1 MNKFLTF
8 PGKQPVYLGDINFMQ
23 SAVGSAF
30 ANLMKAWIGDDDAN
44 AKHLELARG
53 VALARARAAVERDGA
68 HALRSLPAEVARH
81 LAAGL
86 ADSQG
91 GQLYINIVSS
101 TSGSREFGDGTEHD
115 CWEVR
120 SATFTET
127 VTDYPLSAF
136 KRIVPVDVS
145 QAKVYGFEGR
155 TNSATSYAKLANA
168 GGAWIFS
175 MKIPEQLGASATL
188 FQANVDGLPENA
200 LVYFATRT
208 PSSVLATV
216 RSANSEAPTIP
227 VTLSWTVVNN
237 KLQVTVTAGSA
248 LAIPN
253 TFELREILPVF

>member
-1 MNKFLTF
+1 MDKFLTF
-8 PGKQPVYLGDINFMQ
+8 PGKQPVYLGDIDFMQ

-30 ANLMKAWIGDDDAN
+30 VNLMKAWIGDDDAN
-44 AKHLELARG
+44 AILTGCEISAQNNLVYWTAG
-53 VALARARAAVERDGA
+53 VVAVEGEI
-68 HALRSLPAEVARH
+68 LPV
-81 LAAGL
+81 AAGSL
-86 ADSQG
+86 ASQG
-91 GQLYINIVSS
+91 GQLYIDIVSS
-101 TSGSREFGDGTEHD
+101 TDGSREFGDGSEHD
-115 CWEVR
+115 CWEIRV
-120 SATFTET
+120 ATFTET

-168 GGAWIFS
+168 GGAWIFA
-175 MKIPEQLGASATL
+175 MKIPEQLVASATL

>member
-30 ANLMKAWIGDDDAN
+30 VNLMKAWIGDDDAN
-44 AKHLELARG
+44 AILTGCEIATRNNLVYWTAG
-53 VALARARAAVERDGA
+53 VVAVEGEI
-68 HALRSLPAEVARH
+68 LPV
-81 LAAGL
+81 AAGSF
-86 ADSQG
+86 ASQG
-91 GQLYINIVSS
+91 GQLYIDIVSS
-101 TSGSREFGDGTEHD
+101 TDGSREFGDGSEHD
-115 CWEVR
+115 CWEIRV
-120 SATFTET
+120 ATFTEA

-188 FQANVDGLPENA
+188 FQAKVDGLPENA